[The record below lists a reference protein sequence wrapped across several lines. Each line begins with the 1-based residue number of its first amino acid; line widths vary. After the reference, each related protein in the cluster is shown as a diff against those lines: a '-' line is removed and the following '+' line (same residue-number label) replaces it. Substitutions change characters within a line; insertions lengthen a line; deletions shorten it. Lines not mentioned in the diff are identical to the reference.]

1 MMYVSL
7 RHTTKIILCQIME
20 TITLG
25 ESTWEPETQHAA
37 QLNLLSP
44 PPTPAVAKLRG
55 EAVWGKDEKETYPIK
70 FWPLICQET

>member
-1 MMYVSL
+1 MPSDRMMYVSL
-7 RHTTKIILCQIME
+7 GHTTKIILCQIME

-44 PPTPAVAKLRG
+44 PPTPAVAKLREQG
-55 EAVWGKDEKETYPIK
+55 RRSEAKRGRKHIP
-70 FWPLICQET
+70 